1 MEEATDRFAFQ
12 RQMLMELIDQLDL
25 HDITLLVQDW
35 GGLPGLSLPVERQNQ
50 ITQLLLMNAMLE
62 TGQST
67 SCGFDQWPGQC
78 FISLMEQ
85 DPVVGRP
92 VMFTLRR
99 TVSTCLVPLENP
111 QKRIFLAGMG
121 WTSGRSLGIKDM
133 L

>member
-1 MEEATDRFAFQ
+1 
-12 RQMLMELIDQLDL
+12 MLMELIDQLDL
-25 HDITLLVQDW
+25 HDITPVVQDW

-121 WTSGRSLGIKDM
+121 WTSGRSLAI
-133 L
+133 